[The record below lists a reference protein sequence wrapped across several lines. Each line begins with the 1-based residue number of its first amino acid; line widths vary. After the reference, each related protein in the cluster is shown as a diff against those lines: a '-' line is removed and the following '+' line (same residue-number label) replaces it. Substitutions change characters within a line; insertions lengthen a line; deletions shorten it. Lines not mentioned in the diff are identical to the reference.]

1 MGILRALRQERGALS
16 MEYVRALDD
25 EAVKKELCRFKG
37 VGPKTAACVL
47 LFCLRRAD
55 FPVDTHVWRISKKLG
70 WVPES
75 ASRTQAYE
83 HLNRRIPDDV
93 KLSLHVLLVEH
104 GKCCQKCAKNGK
116 PRRSVVGPCPLTFS
130 RISLEKELALAAG
143 SVKVKAEPAAAAG
156 RIQVKA
162 EPAAAAGRV
171 QVKVEPAA
179 AAGRVQVKAEPV
191 AAVGSVQVKVEP
203 AAAAGSVQV
212 KAEPRVASTAPK
224 KKKQRRKR

>member
-1 MGILRALRQERGALS
+1 MGILRTLRRERDALS
-16 MEYVRALDD
+16 MEYVRDLDD

-55 FPVDTHVWRISKKLG
+55 FPVDTHVWRITKKLG

-116 PRRSVVGPCPLTFS
+116 PRRTVLGPCPLTFS
-130 RISLEKELALAAG
+130 RMSLEKELVLAAESVKVKAEPATGSVKVKVEPAAGSVRVKAEPATG
-143 SVKVKAEPAAAAG
+143 SVKVKAEPAAVNVK
-156 RIQVKA
+156 VKA
-162 EPAAAAGRV
+162 EPAAR
-171 QVKVEPAA
+171 
-179 AAGRVQVKAEPV
+179 
-191 AAVGSVQVKVEP
+191 
-203 AAAAGSVQV
+203 
-212 KAEPRVASTAPK
+212 TTPK
-224 KKKQRRKR
+224 KNKARKR